1 MDKVYTIL
9 GFCFLGLMWTLDIV
23 WPEMWRLIVSVVFIV
38 VLVIG
43 LVKHLAGKP

>member
-23 WPEMWRLIVSVVFIV
+23 QPEIKRLIIGVGFIV
-38 VLVIG
+38 ALVIG
-43 LVKHLAGKP
+43 LVKHLAGKR